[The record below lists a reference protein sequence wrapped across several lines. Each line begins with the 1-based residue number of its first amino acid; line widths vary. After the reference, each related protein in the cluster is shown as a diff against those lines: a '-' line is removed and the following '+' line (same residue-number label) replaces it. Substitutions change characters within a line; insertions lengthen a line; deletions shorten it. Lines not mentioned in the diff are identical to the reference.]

1 MMRTLQ
7 GNTTTAQTP
16 RLQIDPA
23 SLRNNSFYA
32 WATFTPFVQ
41 FKGENLLLN
50 AALGFYL
57 YLYLY
62 LYSYARW

>member
-7 GNTTTAQTP
+7 VNTTTAQIP
-16 RLQIDPA
+16 RLQIAPT
-23 SLRNNSFYA
+23 SLWNVSFYA
-32 WATFTPFVQ
+32 WATFTSFV
-41 FKGENLLLN
+41 LLN
-50 AALGFYL
+50 AALGLYL

>member
-7 GNTTTAQTP
+7 DNTTTAQIP
-16 RLQIDPA
+16 RLQISPL
-23 SLRNNSFYA
+23 SLRNGSFYA
-32 WATFTPFVQ
+32 WATFTSFV
-41 FKGENLLLN
+41 LLN
-50 AALGFYL
+50 AVLGLYL

>member
-7 GNTTTAQTP
+7 VNTTTAQIP
-16 RLQIDPA
+16 QSQIARVSLQNA
-23 SLRNNSFYA
+23 SLYA
-32 WATFTPFVQ
+32 CATFTSFV
-41 FKGENLLLN
+41 LLN
-50 AALGFYL
+50 AALGLYL

>member
-16 RLQIDPA
+16 RLQIVPA
-23 SLRNNSFYA
+23 SLRNGSLYA
-32 WATFTPFVQ
+32 WAVFTSFV
-41 FKGENLLLN
+41 LLN
-50 AALGFYL
+50 AALGLYL